1 MGLSKREIEYLEV
14 IDHLERNGSKV
25 TLTAIAERLRISVPS
40 VFEEVLHLREKGYV
54 KKVGRSVELTEEGKK
69 ALDYYRKAH
78 RVIETLLVRS
88 GVDKAKACELSAKFD
103 VTVPAEVIDA
113 LYEYL
118 GKPKECPHGN
128 PIP

>member
-40 VFEEVLHLREKGYV
+40 VFEEILHLREKGYV
-54 KKVGRSVELTEEGKK
+54 KKLGKSVELTEEGRK
-69 ALDYYRKAH
+69 ALNYYRKAH

-88 GVDKAKACELSAKFD
+88 
-103 VTVPAEVIDA
+103 
-113 LYEYL
+113 
-118 GKPKECPHGN
+118 
-128 PIP
+128 